1 MKRFYFLLLLFPN
14 FLLAQQVYNCT
25 LTGQVIDKDSRA
37 PLTGV
42 NVVVNGN
49 GQLEAATTD
58 ETGQFKIE
66 ELLPGRVNVKCTMIG
81 YEETI
86 LQEVFLSTGK
96 QTNLQITIQEKVT
109 QINEVVIIS
118 GNDRSRAKNEF
129 AGVSSFSFSV
139 EEAKRYAATLND
151 PARMAQ
157 TFAGVISSNDE
168 SNQIV
173 VRGNSPKGMLWKLEG
188 IEIANPNHFA
198 ASEGSTGG
206 GVSMLSANMLGN
218 TDFYTGAFQ
227 AEFGNALSGVFDLHF
242 RRGNTEKHEFAAQI
256 GILGIEAAAE
266 GPFSKKYKGSFLLN
280 YRYSTLDILKQ
291 IGLTFGLS
299 QTPKYQDL
307 AMNVY
312 LPMKKRNY
320 FTLFALGGMSSLGN
334 RPIKDSLQWDE
345 PNKKQVEDLRQMMG
359 VFGITNTIY
368 LDENKTSLYSVAS
381 VSASQNN
388 YLFDTLNNLYE
399 PQNLENATFQYITFR
414 AASTLIRKVDLKNV
428 VKTGL
433 IFSYYNFDLFNRSPQ
448 AGFSTPQ
455 TNIQTKGNTYLL
467 QGFYQWK
474 HRFNNRFNIISGVHF
489 TYSFINKK
497 FYAEPRAS
505 IEYRVKE
512 AHTLTAGVGLHNRL
526 DAFSTYRSQIPSVY
540 NYPTNYNSE
549 LEMSRAFHSVI
560 GYNFSFLKDFRVK
573 SEIYFQYLFNIP
585 AGFGTNDFYSAINQ
599 NDGFVAIPLKSVGQ
613 GMNYGMEVTVEKFFT
628 HNYYFLFTTSLFNS
642 KYKTESGKWYN
653 TTYNTQYLLNWIG
666 GKEFVLGKKRLSRI
680 AINAKVL
687 WRGGMRQTPVD
698 LEASQIARE
707 TVYDWTQPFSQ
718 KLQDYVRVDLGL
730 SYRKTQK
737 RWDWQIGVEMQ
748 NVINRENVAAQV
760 YDKATQKLIY
770 KRNLGIVPVFYF
782 KVQF

>member
-1 MKRFYFLLLLFPN
+1 MKRFYFLLLLLPN

-25 LTGQVIDKDSRA
+25 LIGQVIDKDSRA

-42 NVVVNGN
+42 NVIVSGS
-49 GQLEAATTD
+49 GQLDAATTD
-58 ETGQFKIE
+58 EFGHFKIE
-66 ELLPGRVNVKCTMIG
+66 KLLPGRVNVKCSMIG
-81 YEETI
+81 YDDVNMP
-86 LQEVFLSTGK
+86 EVLLSTGK
-96 QTNLQITIQEKVT
+96 QTNLQIAIQEKVT
-109 QINEVVIIS
+109 TMNEVVITS
-118 GNDRSRAKNEF
+118 GQDRSRAKNEF
-129 AGVSSFSFSV
+129 SAVSSFSFSV
-139 EEAKRYAATLND
+139 DDAKRYAATLND

-188 IEIANPNHFA
+188 VEIPNPNHFA
-198 ASEGSTGG
+198 ASEGATGG

-242 RRGNTEKHEFAAQI
+242 RKGNSEKYEFAAQV

-266 GPFSKKYKGSFLLN
+266 GPLSKKYKGSFLLN

-291 IGLTFGLS
+291 MGLTFGLS

-307 AMNVY
+307 AIN
-312 LPMKKRNY
+312 LFFPTKKRHF
-320 FTLFALGGMSSLGN
+320 FTVFALGGMSSLGN
-334 RPIKDSLQWDE
+334 QPVKDSLQWDE
-345 PNKKQVEDLRQMMG
+345 PNKKQVEDLRQIMG
-359 VFGITNTIY
+359 VFGATNTIY
-368 LDENKTSLYSVAS
+368 FDENQTSLYSVVS
-381 VSASQNN
+381 VSASQNKYN
-388 YLFDTLNNLYE
+388 FDTLNNLYN
-399 PQNLENATFQYITFR
+399 PQTIEQSSFQYITIR

-448 AGFSTPQ
+448 VGFPSPQ
-455 TNIQTKGNTYLL
+455 INIQTKSNSFLL
-467 QGFYQWK
+467 QGFWQWK
-474 HRFNNRFNIISGVHF
+474 HRFNNRLNFISGVHF
-489 TYSFINKK
+489 TYSLINKK

-512 AHTLTAGVGLHNRL
+512 AHTLSAGIGLHNRL
-526 DAFSTYRSQIPSVY
+526 DAFSSYRSTIPATY

-573 SEIYFQYLFNIP
+573 SEVYFQYLFHIP
-585 AGFGTNDFYSAINQ
+585 AGFATNDYYSAINQ
-599 NDGFVAIPLKSVGQ
+599 NDGFVAIPLKSRGA
-613 GMNYGMEVTVEKFFT
+613 GMNYGIELTVEKFFT
-628 HNYYFLFTTSLFNS
+628 NNYYFLFTTSLFDS
-642 KYKTESGKWYN
+642 RYKTESGKWYN
-653 TTYNTQYLLNWIG
+653 TTYNTQYVFNWIG

-680 AINAKVL
+680 AVNAKVL

-698 LEASQIARE
+698 VEASKSAGE
-707 TVYDWTQPFSQ
+707 TVYDWSRPFAQ
-718 KLQDYVRVDLGL
+718 KLPDYVRVDLGL

-737 RWDWQIGVEMQ
+737 KWDWQIGVEMQ

-760 YDKATQKLIY
+760 YDNATKSLIY